1 MLRICNHPDCE
12 TLTLGT
18 LCITHEARVEGEV
31 FPRGRPFP
39 YRGVVRPRLVVAKAT
54 GAVKLAPTGAVS
66 FGGGTAAA

>member
-18 LCITHEARVEGEV
+18 FCITHEARVEGQV

-39 YRGVVRPRLVVAKAT
+39 YRKTVLPRLVVAKAAD
-54 GAVKLAPTGAVS
+54 AVKLAPAGAVS

>member
-18 LCITHEARVEGEV
+18 FCITHEARVEGEV

-39 YRGVVRPRLVVAKAT
+39 YRNVARPRLVVAKAT
-54 GAVKLAPTGAVS
+54 AAVKLAPAGAVS

>member
-18 LCITHEARVEGEV
+18 FCITHEARVEGEV

-39 YRGVVRPRLVVAKAT
+39 YRKVARPRLVVAKA
-54 GAVKLAPTGAVS
+54 AVKLAPAGAVS